1 MKDYEAKY
9 MDSEPELLT
18 IDPLSALREQAR
30 NPCHDVSSIKPVPS
44 SLPPPPPL
52 KASPAALLAGRVSS
66 TQGAMF
72 SPPILSKG
80 EIIGNCQKNS
90 LKKVFGNKVFYF
102 GTKKVMW
109 KKVSRNKVL
118 PI

>member
-1 MKDYEAKY
+1 MKDYEVKY

-18 IDPLSALREQAR
+18 VDPLSALREQAR

-72 SPPILSKG
+72 SPPPLSKG
-80 EIIGNCQKNS
+80 EVISNRQKSS
-90 LKKVFGNKVFYF
+90 LRKYFGNKILNF
-102 GTKKVMW
+102 GALKKSGG
-109 KKVSRNKVL
+109 KS
-118 PI
+118 P